1 MPLKSVI
8 VPDEMMEEFSRAQED
23 VEKYFSELKMDP
35 AAGTIAADDERYI
48 IVRAA
53 SLSVHFLEF
62 IMDMYPALEQSE
74 ALDASARVM
83 YDLARAI
90 GQSDARHFHEASKV
104 VEPIERLST
113 GPVHFAYTG
122 WAKVSIMPESS
133 PTPDESYF
141 LVYDHL
147 NTFEA
152 DAWLDKRG
160 KTDFCTCYWS
170 AGYSAGWCTESFE
183 VPLDAREFL
192 CRSKGDD
199 SCRFVMA
206 HRNHLSERLEA
217 WKKEHPG
224 GR

>member
-1 MPLKSVI
+1 MPPKSVN
-8 VPDEMMEEFSRAQED
+8 VPDDMKEEFARAQED
-23 VEKYFSELKMDP
+23 VERYFSELRMDP
-35 AAGTIAADDERYI
+35 SAGIIAACDERYI

-62 IMDMYPALEQSE
+62 IMDMYPALEQAE

-90 GQSDARHFHEASKV
+90 GQSDARHFHEV
-104 VEPIERLST
+104 TEVEEPIEKLST

-141 LVYDHL
+141 LLYEHV
-147 NTFEA
+147 NTFES

-160 KTDFCTCYWS
+160 KSDFCTCYWS
-170 AGYSAGWCTESFE
+170 AGYSAGWCTESFG
-183 VPLDAREFL
+183 VPLDAREFM
-192 CRSKGDD
+192 CRAKGDPT
-199 SCRFVMA
+199 CRFVMA
-206 HRNHLSERLEA
+206 HRNHLSERLEK
-217 WKKEHPG
+217 WKGEHPEG
-224 GR
+224 